1 MANNA
6 DNNLTKSDIVNAL
19 HKKLTEDKGIKA
31 TKDLCNRIVTTL
43 FDGESGLIADWLSA
57 KAESNAII
65 KVKKIDSSGRSQLM
79 KGGRAHRVTIPGFGT
94 FGVTHR
100 KARQGRHPKTGATLK
115 IPATYAVTFRPGK
128 TLKDSITG

>member
-65 KVKKIDSSGRSQLM
+65 KVKKN
-79 KGGRAHRVTIPGFGT
+79 
-94 FGVTHR
+94 
-100 KARQGRHPKTGATLK
+100 RQQWPVS
-115 IPATYAVTFRPGK
+115 TYERWKSTPRDHTWFRNFRCY
-128 TLKDSITG
+128 TS